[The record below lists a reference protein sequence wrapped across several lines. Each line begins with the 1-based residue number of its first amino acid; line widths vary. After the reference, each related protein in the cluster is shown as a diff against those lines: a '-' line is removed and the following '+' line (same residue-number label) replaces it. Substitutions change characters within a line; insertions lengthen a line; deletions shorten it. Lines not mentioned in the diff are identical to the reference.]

1 MPDDT
6 DTLPIEAEAAVDTLE
21 AQPDAKANGEQ
32 ADGTESANDAQALF
46 PDSQLQE
53 LTDAELNEVMAQVRN
68 PAFKP
73 AKPETTAKEEDT
85 TDTQDTDT
93 NGKTAK
99 ADHSNVRRINI
110 GHLEPD
116 ERNLF
121 VKLGDMTSGR
131 DGYRKMSMAE
141 ALEKVHEEIK
151 QVKQSSKPNA
161 DTETEEPAAEAPD
174 ALTAA
179 QSALESAEQELMD
192 AQASFD
198 TDSIRAAQ
206 KKVNAANRELAK
218 LEIRQQD
225 AETRSATEVT
235 QAGAKELAGVQA
247 KVPQL
252 SDPKDPLVAT
262 YNDLLDSL
270 PDHMV
275 GPGKVESVARM
286 AWAQVYP
293 GKPFP
298 ADIGGQEVVNPPKKS
313 ATHVAALQTGNRLGQ
328 NRIATALR
336 TPGAERELSDDE
348 LDQLLKAT
356 RR

>member
-1 MPDDT
+1 M
-6 DTLPIEAEAAVDTLE
+6 DTLE
-21 AQPDAKANGEQ
+21 AQPDAEANGEQ
-32 ADGTESANDAQALF
+32 PDGTESANSAQALI

-53 LTDAELNEVMAQVRN
+53 LTDAEINEALAQLRN

-73 AKPETTAKEEDT
+73 AKHGKPAKEEDT

-93 NGKTAK
+93 SGKTAK
-99 ADHSNVRRINI
+99 AIHSNVKRINI
-110 GHLEPD
+110 AHLEGED
-116 ERNLF
+116 RDWF

-131 DGYRKMSMAE
+131 DGYRRMPMAE
-141 ALEKVHEEIK
+141 ALKKVYEEIK
-151 QVKQSSKPNA
+151 QTQSDSKTDVAPEA
-161 DTETEEPAAEAPD
+161 ERATQEAPD

-179 QSALESAEQELMD
+179 QTALETAEQELID
-192 AQASFD
+192 AQAAFD
-198 TDSIRAAQ
+198 TDAIRAAQ

-225 AETRSATEVT
+225 AEARSTTEAQ

-252 SDPKDPLVAT
+252 ADPEDPLVNA
-262 YNDLLDSL
+262 YNELLDSL
-270 PDHMV
+270 PDHLV

-328 NRIATALR
+328 NRIATALK
-336 TPGAERELSDDE
+336 TPGAERELSDEE
-348 LDQLLKAT
+348 LDQLLKAA

>member
-21 AQPDAKANGEQ
+21 AQPDAEANGEQ
-32 ADGTESANDAQALF
+32 ADGTESANDAQASV

-53 LTDAELNEVMAQVRN
+53 LTDAEINEALAQLRN

-73 AKPETTAKEEDT
+73 AKTETTAKEGDT

-93 NGKTAK
+93 SIETAEADFAKVKRIQIAHLSAADRKRLVRINDLTRGGMSFDEAIARVGGKPATNAEAK
-99 ADHSNVRRINI
+99 A
-110 GHLEPD
+110 P
-116 ERNLF
+116 ER
-121 VKLGDMTSGR
+121 T
-131 DGYRKMSMAE
+131 
-141 ALEKVHEEIK
+141 
-151 QVKQSSKPNA
+151 

-179 QSALESAEQELMD
+179 QSALETAEQELID
-192 AQASFD
+192 AQAAFD
-198 TDSIRAAQ
+198 TEAIRAAQ

-348 LDQLLKAT
+348 LDQLLKAA